1 VSDPLEDVLRGLLN
15 EKTRTQKPPMQNR
28 VELTDEMS
36 RRVGLDKTVGRQVLG
51 IELKAAANE
60 RRPTDMTN
68 VAWGIKELSTKRS
81 NG

>member
-36 RRVGLDKTVGRQVLG
+36 RRVGLDQTVGRQVLG

-60 RRPTDMTN
+60 RRPTDMSN
-68 VAWGIKELSTKRS
+68 VAWGIKELSTRRQR
-81 NG
+81 